1 MQFDTVKIWI
11 LIILN
16 KVNIQEREESTK
28 KTLEEPEVTFEDAAD
43 GVGDQVGEREA
54 FQDPVHTTHPKVRQ
68 F

>member
-43 GVGDQVGEREA
+43 GVRDQVGEREA

>member
-28 KTLEEPEVTFEDAAD
+28 KTLEEPEVTSEA
-43 GVGDQVGEREA
+43 VGDLGDRFDEEKPSKIPSNIQRL
-54 FQDPVHTTHPKVRQ
+54 DILT
-68 F
+68 